1 MRRRYTAIERAHL
14 LAVSTLIDPGMKM
27 AFSNQEAARQAE
39 QWIIQEARDTIE
51 AKPLLLVHKMIIQ
64 KAVMS
69 KVHPVCGIFLIKRS

>member
-14 LAVSTLIDPGMKM
+14 LAVSTLIDPRMKKKRLHDKQNNGS
-27 AFSNQEAARQAE
+27 FRRPE
-39 QWIIQEARDTIE
+39 IQLKQ
-51 AKPLLLVHKMIIQ
+51 KPLLLVHKMIIQ